1 MTDADARLDALERRV
16 QHLED
21 HLAILQVL
29 HGYGLAVDS
38 GQPEAV
44 ADAWTPEGV
53 YDVDVTAMR
62 GHEQLA
68 AMVRSRA
75 HQSWIHGGCG
85 HVLSA
90 PQVRVDGDAAV
101 ATCYSQLVSHD
112 PDGGGFR
119 VSRLSANRWE
129 LVRTEAGWKVA
140 TRTNRLLDGR
150 AEARDLLASGA
161 AET

>member
-1 MTDADARLDALERRV
+1 MTDAETRLDALERRV

-38 GQPEAV
+38 GQSEAV

-53 YDVDVTAMR
+53 YDVDVTAMH

-101 ATCYSQLVSHD
+101 ATCYSQLVSYD
-112 PDGGGFR
+112 PDGDEFR

-129 LVRTEAGWKVA
+129 LARTEAGWKVT

-150 AEARDLLASGA
+150 AEARDLLASGT
-161 AET
+161 AEV